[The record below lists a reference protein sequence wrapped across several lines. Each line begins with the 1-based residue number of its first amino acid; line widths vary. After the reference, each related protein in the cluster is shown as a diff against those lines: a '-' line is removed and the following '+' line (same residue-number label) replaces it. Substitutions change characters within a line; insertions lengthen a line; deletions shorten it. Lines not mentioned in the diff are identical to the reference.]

1 MVANL
6 SLNTFEPNQPIDG
19 LYVYMANEGQ
29 LHNVIVAPENT
40 LVAGTVVA
48 LDATSTNTYAPVVKA
63 AESTDE
69 PFGVVSYT
77 PIQAQH
83 TAGQRVG
90 LAREHDVIW
99 KTISAAVAVGDKL
112 AYDDTTNKV
121 ATATSGDVYIGTAL
135 TAGSADGD
143 LVQVELK
150 FGTLA

>member
-29 LHNVIVAPENT
+29 LHNVIVAPKNT

-99 KTISAAVAVGDKL
+99 NTISAAVAVG

-121 ATATSGDVYIGTAL
+121 AKATSGDVYIGTAL

-150 FGTLA
+150 FGAIAGE